1 VLPLYTS
8 QRSISGFLL
17 EDIFLLLSWGFFT
30 VSVFL
35 IPVIIAFR
43 VLLLWTLRNPWARRA
58 LLIYFVLVS
67 GLLTETFKWP
77 HYLAPVMGLNYYFVL
92 TAFRLTR
99 CRDKRAGDFMLR
111 LILLLAVV
119 ALLPSLHGN
128 IKKNNASWHVQR
140 ARMLQQLEKEDG
152 KHLIVVSYGHGHSVH
167 DEWVYNR
174 ADIDSAPV
182 IFARA
187 MNNKQDCQLVEYFKS
202 RRIWSLDVVGDQLIP
217 KLKPYLVS
225 LCK

>member
-1 VLPLYTS
+1 MAALFSTGHGPQLLF
-8 QRSISGFLL
+8 RPDRISADAMSRQKSWRFHAAANTA
-17 EDIFLLLSWGFFT
+17 LSC
-30 VSVFL
+30 
-35 IPVIIAFR
+35 
-43 VLLLWTLRNPWARRA
+43 
-58 LLIYFVLVS
+58 
-67 GLLTETFKWP
+67 
-77 HYLAPVMGLNYYFVL
+77 
-92 TAFRLTR
+92 R
-99 CRDKRAGDFMLR
+99 CAS
-111 LILLLAVV
+111 A
-119 ALLPSLHGN
+119 SLHGN